1 MTQYR
6 ITKYNPKFR
15 DEEGSYFNHSEWTA
29 ISDIGKPEYT
39 NLSYEEYEETETAYV
54 NAVLSILH
62 EKKVSSL
69 RINSLEVA
77 NFDEFFEKVGN
88 SCRFNNLNL
97 NIETDIKS
105 LKDGLEIGMDKLD
118 KLLRLILREIIFA
131 VLIGKNIKV
140 RFGYD
145 YYMYVDCAKLDSS
158 TIRSIEQTGL
168 FVEQDQGPKQ
178 FTIHNSNSLV
188 STKN

>member
-15 DEEGSYFNHSEWTA
+15 DEEGSYFNQSEWTA
-29 ISDIGKPEYT
+29 ISDIGKPDYN

-54 NAVLSILH
+54 KAVLSILH
-62 EKKVSSL
+62 EKKVNSL
-69 RINSLEVA
+69 MINSLEVE
-77 NFDEFFEKVGN
+77 NFDVYFKKVGN

-118 KLLRLILREIIFA
+118 KLLRLILREIIYA

-168 FVEQDQGPKQ
+168 FVERDQGPKQ
-178 FTIHNSNSLV
+178 FTIHNSN
-188 STKN
+188 